1 MRFDLREPKVQ
12 ADSVAADSAL
22 RARILDLLR
31 ARRPAPL
38 SQNEIADSLKVK
50 RSQVQAPLRVM
61 EKEGEVIRPNGVKG
75 GYSVPP
81 SDGSAV
87 AEVLVGDP
95 PGKSIVAIASSSRR
109 DGALLPASG
118 GPA

>member
-1 MRFDLREPKVQ
+1 MKIMVAYDGTLQAKEALVYGMDKAREKG
-12 ADSVAADSAL
+12 
-22 RARILDLLR
+22 
-31 ARRPAPL
+31 
-38 SQNEIADSLKVK
+38 
-50 RSQVQAPLRVM
+50 
-61 EKEGEVIRPNGVKG
+61 GEVVRPNGVKG